1 MRGLGKSKQ
10 QYFFSEYGDTNIDDA
25 NAVRFANII
34 SFKGLENNDIILHW
48 PLKYY
53 DSHFR
58 PDLYY
63 TALSRAFNKV
73 YIILDEYE
81 PDSILLS

>member
-1 MRGLGKSKQ
+1 MKTLGRSKDK
-10 QYFFSEYGDTNIDDA
+10 YYFSEYNISDEGDFYAIK
-25 NAVRFANII
+25 FANIV
-34 SFKGLENNDIILHW
+34 SYKGLENNDIILHW

-53 DSHFR
+53 DSQFR

-73 YIILDEYE
+73 YVILDDYE